1 MSLNLT
7 EKSKKHLIKNY
18 RYKDSLGKYK
28 QNPNLS
34 IKNKLQINTN
44 NTYDNLNRLD
54 QGFIN
59 NTVYNL
65 PKKNIMNFNPIQN
78 YKIKVSNRKQK
89 SLSPKHHH
97 SSRTNQKR
105 KLLLQKYKKKNNS
118 FKFISFK
125 RFNQSK

>member
-44 NTYDNLNRLD
+44 NTYDNLN
-54 QGFIN
+54 
-59 NTVYNL
+59 
-65 PKKNIMNFNPIQN
+65 
-78 YKIKVSNRKQK
+78 
-89 SLSPKHHH
+89 
-97 SSRTNQKR
+97 
-105 KLLLQKYKKKNNS
+105 
-118 FKFISFK
+118 
-125 RFNQSK
+125 